1 MFQSPIHRIVV
12 SSLGLNRFR
21 GFFSALFLLCLVLQ
35 SGFAHAESPTDSPSP
50 ERQRALVHLVRQDCG
65 SCHGMTLQGGLGPA
79 LTPEALR
86 DKPVDSLVAVVWRSP
101 RDAHATLEAFHDR
114 ARSRMDCRAV
124 DGRVSQLVF
133 PTSIFL
139 IRNECHGD
147 SDAHCCSR

>member
-86 DKPVDSLVAVVWRSP
+86 DKPVDSLVAVVYSGRPGTPMPPWKRFM
-101 RDAHATLEAFHDR
+101 TEAE
-114 ARSRMDCRAV
+114 AAWIV
-124 DGRVSQLVF
+124 EQLMEGF
-133 PTSIFL
+133 P
-139 IRNECHGD
+139 N
-147 SDAHCCSR
+147 

>member
-1 MFQSPIHRIVV
+1 MLVFQSPIHRIVV

-21 GFFSALFLLCLVLQ
+21 RFFSALFLLCLVLQ

-86 DKPVDSLVAVVWRSP
+86 DKPVDSLVAVVYSGRPGTPMPPWKRFM
-101 RDAHATLEAFHDR
+101 TEAE
-114 ARSRMDCRAV
+114 AAWIV
-124 DGRVSQLVF
+124 EQLMEGF
-133 PTSIFL
+133 P
-139 IRNECHGD
+139 N
-147 SDAHCCSR
+147 

>member
-21 GFFSALFLLCLVLQ
+21 RFFSALFLLCLVLQ

-86 DKPVDSLVAVVWRSP
+86 DKPVDSLVAVVYSGRPGTPMPPWKRFMTEP
-101 RDAHATLEAFHDR
+101 EA
-114 ARSRMDCRAV
+114 AWIV
-124 DGRVSQLVF
+124 EQLMEGF
-133 PTSIFL
+133 P
-139 IRNECHGD
+139 N
-147 SDAHCCSR
+147 

>member
-21 GFFSALFLLCLVLQ
+21 RFFSALFLLCLVLQ

-86 DKPVDSLVAVVWRSP
+86 DKPVDSLVAVVYSGRPGTPMPPWKRFM
-101 RDAHATLEAFHDR
+101 TEAE
-114 ARSRMDCRAV
+114 AAWIV
-124 DGRVSQLVF
+124 EQLMEGF
-133 PTSIFL
+133 P
-139 IRNECHGD
+139 N
-147 SDAHCCSR
+147 

>member
-21 GFFSALFLLCLVLQ
+21 RFFSALFLLCLVLQ

-50 ERQRALVHLVRQDCG
+50 ERQRELVHLVRQDCG

-86 DKPVDSLVAVVWRSP
+86 DKPVDSLVAVVYSGRPGTPMPPWKRFM
-101 RDAHATLEAFHDR
+101 TEAE
-114 ARSRMDCRAV
+114 AAWIV
-124 DGRVSQLVF
+124 EQLMEGF
-133 PTSIFL
+133 P
-139 IRNECHGD
+139 N
-147 SDAHCCSR
+147 